1 MSVRT
6 VAVAAMVGIAFVG
19 GWWAHA
25 RTGGT
30 VMTLSAADHA
40 EIRQIVLRL
49 GEGADFNDSDQWV
62 SQWTP
67 DGSWTHPNGESYVG
81 HDRLREYRRST
92 RLPGGGA
99 SDVRHWL
106 NGVVLTPT
114 TDGATG
120 RTYTMLL
127 NIAAAPPT
135 IVNAGQYDDV
145 FVKTEDGW
153 RIKQR
158 VVTSHSFPRLGR
170 QGD

>member
-1 MSVRT
+1 MSKRT
-6 VAVAAMVGIAFVG
+6 VAVAAVVGFAFAG

-25 RTGGT
+25 QTGAAA
-30 VMTLSAADHA
+30 MTLTAADHA

-49 GEGADFNDSDQWV
+49 GEGADFNDSDLWV

-67 DGSWTHPNGESYVG
+67 DGSWTHPDGESYVG
-81 HDRLREYRRST
+81 HDRLKAYRRST

-99 SDVRHWL
+99 SDRRHWF

-114 TDGATG
+114 ADGAAG

-127 NIAAAPPT
+127 DIGVAPPT
-135 IVNAGQYDDV
+135 IVSAGQYDDV
-145 FVKTEDGW
+145 FVRTADGW

-158 VVTSHSFPRLGR
+158 VVTSYTLPLRGR